1 MTTPST
7 SDDGPDVIKEF
18 RNRLADQFHG
28 TQYEKHAIDVF
39 DSRVRVMMGHRSYS
53 PKKAARWAYDE
64 ALARFGSYGLTP
76 ERRELDAKDRPRLDR
91 VLKIIE
97 NLPREIRE
105 IGKRP
110 DEPKQSIALGC
121 TPAEQLLTQAF
132 YRLQAWGDG
141 FIVEPDD
148 EDEEPAA

>member
-1 MTTPST
+1 MTAHPT
-7 SDDGPDVIKEF
+7 SDDSPDVIKEF
-18 RNRLADQFHG
+18 RNRLADKFHG
-28 TQYEKHAIDVF
+28 TQYEKHAINVF
-39 DSRVRVMMGHRSYS
+39 DSRVRVMMRRWRCS
-53 PKKAARWAYDE
+53 KAARWAFDE
-64 ALARFGSYGLTP
+64 AIARFGSYCITQ
-76 ERRELDAKDRPRLDR
+76 ERRELTAGDRERLQR
-91 VLKIIE
+91 VMKNIE
-97 NLPREIRE
+97 NLCRQIRE
-105 IGKRP
+105 IGRRP